1 MFSSNTNMII
11 TTRNSSYNKV
21 GCELTEPN
29 ACGHYPWEIIGWW
42 TKQEHLF
49 NKIGEVQL
57 L

>member
-1 MFSSNTNMII
+1 MII

-29 ACGHYPWEIIGWW
+29 ACGHYPWKIIGWW

-49 NKIGEVQL
+49 DKIGEVQL

>member
-1 MFSSNTNMII
+1 MII

-29 ACGHYPWEIIGWW
+29 ACGHYPWKIIGWW
-42 TKQEHLF
+42 TKQEQLF
-49 NKIGEVQL
+49 DKISEVQL